1 MTDKKAILSIL
12 TALAISVSASC
23 PIAAAGDEDTNVL
36 AHFDFDSASLD
47 GNFGTAEAVGN
58 LTYEDTAGGKCAA
71 LSDNGYI
78 KLTSTDKLVGKDDIT
93 IAMRIKQNASD
104 TSWWFFAAPDDTA
117 QKYKYEKYLGI
128 MGGNSKLTAERYK
141 NDGERRLRLQ
151 AL

>member
-58 LTYEDTAGGKCAA
+58 LTYEDTAGGEMRGAIRQRIYKA
-71 LSDNGYI
+71 
-78 KLTSTDKLVGKDDIT
+78 DKHRQTCRK
-93 IAMRIKQNASD
+93 R
-104 TSWWFFAAPDDTA
+104 
-117 QKYKYEKYLGI
+117 
-128 MGGNSKLTAERYK
+128 
-141 NDGERRLRLQ
+141 
-151 AL
+151 